1 MIRARVLA
9 VLVAAL
15 TVVPLARAGH
25 ELPIYPSFYPH
36 EIRVETIDPAGAP
49 RLLADARIHAY
60 VGDLRIVGAP
70 PDAVS
75 AVESLGVFVVVTVE
89 PASSGD
95 ACAAA
100 RVAARRLA
108 ERRDGFVLH
117 PYPVTPFHADY
128 LQQADLADAA
138 KMRVLEATA
147 VRPEAEAVVSEIDAA
162 ELLAAD
168 LASLNGWL
176 GPPWVKSGWW
186 QAWRLL
192 GPALGTDDKKRASE
206 IVRSLQTGDY
216 DGLEE
221 RLTLERSLVT
231 LLTQNCRRMVAGYTV
246 KKEYFNVEYSSG
258 IENVGFDSLAGLDA
272 PVFLRT
278 VKLKDFPWN
287 GWLRLGIATRP
298 EAAWN
303 PIAGFDDPAGRVIW
317 SALGDPAAFPEPYGD
332 GWVLNRIADIRR
344 IGPR

>member
-1 MIRARVLA
+1 MRAGALA
-9 VLVAAL
+9 ILVAAL
-15 TVVPLARAGH
+15 AVAPMARGGH
-25 ELPIYPSFYPH
+25 ELPIYRSFYPH
-36 EIRVETIDPAGAP
+36 EISVETIDPAGAA
-49 RLLADARIHAY
+49 RLLADAGIHAY
-60 VGDLRIVGAP
+60 VGALRFVGAP
-70 PDAVS
+70 PDAVG
-75 AVESLGVFVVVTVE
+75 AVDSLGAFVIVTVD
-89 PASSGD
+89 PATAGD

-100 RVAARRLA
+100 RAAVHRLA

-138 KMRVLEATA
+138 RARVLEAVAAPPEVAAA
-147 VRPEAEAVVSEIDAA
+147 VEEVDAA
-162 ELLAAD
+162 GLLAAD
-168 LASLNGWL
+168 LVSLNGWL

-192 GPALGTDDKKRASE
+192 GSALSADDRDRASE
-206 IVRSLQTGDY
+206 IVRSLETGDY

-221 RLTLERSLVT
+221 RLTLERGLVT
-231 LLTQNCRRMVAGYTV
+231 LLTQGCRRVVAGYTV
-246 KKEYFNVEYSSG
+246 KKEYFNAEYSAG

-298 EAAWN
+298 GAAWN
-303 PIAGFDDPAGRVIW
+303 PVAGFGDPAGRLIW

-332 GWVLNRIADIRR
+332 GWVLNRIADVQRVPSR
-344 IGPR
+344 

>member
-1 MIRARVLA
+1 LR
-9 VLVAAL
+9 
-15 TVVPLARAGH
+15 
-25 ELPIYPSFYPH
+25 F
-36 EIRVETIDPAGAP
+36 
-49 RLLADARIHAY
+49 
-60 VGDLRIVGAP
+60 GDAP

-75 AVESLGVFVVVTVE
+75 AAESLGAFVVVTVD
-89 PASSGD
+89 PATAGD

-100 RVAARRLA
+100 RAAVPRLT
-108 ERRDGFVLH
+108 EWRDGFVLH

-138 KMRVLEATA
+138 RSRVLEAAAAPPGVTVA
-147 VRPEAEAVVSEIDAA
+147 VEEVDAGG
-162 ELLAAD
+162 LLAAD
-168 LASLNGWL
+168 LVSLNGWL

-192 GPALGTDDKKRASE
+192 GSALGADDRERASE
-206 IVRSLQTGDY
+206 IIRSLETGDY
-216 DGLEE
+216 DGLQE
-221 RLTLERSLVT
+221 RLTLERGLVI
-231 LLTQNCRRMVAGYTV
+231 LLTQGCHRMVAGYTV
-246 KKEYFNVEYSSG
+246 KKEYFNAEFSAG

-303 PIAGFDDPAGRVIW
+303 PVAGFGDPAGRLIW

-332 GWVLNRIADIRR
+332 GWVLNRIADVRR
-344 IGPR
+344 VSVR

>member
-1 MIRARVLA
+1 V
-9 VLVAAL
+9 
-15 TVVPLARAGH
+15 TV
-25 ELPIYPSFYPH
+25 
-36 EIRVETIDPAGAP
+36 DPATA
-49 RLLADARIHAY
+49 
-60 VGDLRIVGAP
+60 
-70 PDAVS
+70 
-75 AVESLGVFVVVTVE
+75 
-89 PASSGD
+89 GD

-100 RVAARRLA
+100 QAAVHRLA

-138 KMRVLEATA
+138 RARVLEAVAAPPEVAAA
-147 VRPEAEAVVSEIDAA
+147 VEEVDAA
-162 ELLAAD
+162 GLLAAD
-168 LASLNGWL
+168 LVSLNGWL

-192 GPALGTDDKKRASE
+192 GSALSADDRDRASE
-206 IVRSLQTGDY
+206 IVRSLETGDY

-221 RLTLERSLVT
+221 RLTLERGLVT
-231 LLTQNCRRMVAGYTV
+231 LLTQGCRRVVAGYTV
-246 KKEYFNVEYSSG
+246 KKEYFNAEYSAG

-298 EAAWN
+298 GAAWN
-303 PIAGFDDPAGRVIW
+303 PVAGFGDPAGRLIW

-332 GWVLNRIADIRR
+332 GWVLNRIADVQRVPSR
-344 IGPR
+344 

>member
-1 MIRARVLA
+1 MRAGALA
-9 VLVAAL
+9 ILVAAL
-15 TVVPLARAGH
+15 AVAPMARGGH
-25 ELPIYPSFYPH
+25 ELPIYRSFYPH
-36 EIRVETIDPAGAP
+36 EISVETIDPAGAA
-49 RLLADARIHAY
+49 RLLADAGIHAY
-60 VGDLRIVGAP
+60 VGALRFVGAP
-70 PDAVS
+70 PDAVG
-75 AVESLGVFVVVTVE
+75 AVDSLGAFVIVTVD
-89 PASSGD
+89 PATAGD

-100 RVAARRLA
+100 QAAVHRLA

-128 LQQADLADAA
+128 LQQGDLADAA
-138 KMRVLEATA
+138 RARVLEAVAAPPEVAAA
-147 VRPEAEAVVSEIDAA
+147 VEEVDAA
-162 ELLAAD
+162 GLLAAD
-168 LASLNGWL
+168 LVSLNGWL

-192 GPALGTDDKKRASE
+192 GSALSADDRERASE
-206 IVRSLQTGDY
+206 IVRSLETGDY

-221 RLTLERSLVT
+221 RLTLERGLVT
-231 LLTQNCRRMVAGYTV
+231 LLTQGCRRVVAGYTV
-246 KKEYFNVEYSSG
+246 KKEYFNAEYSAG

-298 EAAWN
+298 GAAWN
-303 PIAGFDDPAGRVIW
+303 PVAGFGDPAGRLIW

-332 GWVLNRIADIRR
+332 GWVLNRIADVQRVPSR
-344 IGPR
+344 

>member
-1 MIRARVLA
+1 MARG
-9 VLVAAL
+9 
-15 TVVPLARAGH
+15 GH
-25 ELPIYPSFYPH
+25 ELPIYRSFYPH
-36 EIRVETIDPAGAP
+36 EISVETIDPAGAA
-49 RLLADARIHAY
+49 RLLADAGIHAY
-60 VGDLRIVGAP
+60 VGALRFVGAP
-70 PDAVS
+70 PDAVG
-75 AVESLGVFVVVTVE
+75 AVDSLGAFVIVTVD
-89 PASSGD
+89 PATAGD

-100 RVAARRLA
+100 QAAVHRLA

-138 KMRVLEATA
+138 RARVLEAVAAPPEVAAA
-147 VRPEAEAVVSEIDAA
+147 VEEVDAA
-162 ELLAAD
+162 GLLAAD
-168 LASLNGWL
+168 LVSLNGWL

-192 GPALGTDDKKRASE
+192 GSALSADDRDRASE
-206 IVRSLQTGDY
+206 IVRSLETGDY

-221 RLTLERSLVT
+221 RLTLERGLVT
-231 LLTQNCRRMVAGYTV
+231 LLTQGCRRVVAGYTV
-246 KKEYFNVEYSSG
+246 KKEYFNAEYSAG

-298 EAAWN
+298 GAAWN
-303 PIAGFDDPAGRVIW
+303 PVAGFGDPAGRLIW

-332 GWVLNRIADIRR
+332 GWVLNRIADVQRVPSR
-344 IGPR
+344 

>member
-1 MIRARVLA
+1 MRAGALA
-9 VLVAAL
+9 ILVAAL
-15 TVVPLARAGH
+15 AVAPMARGGH
-25 ELPIYPSFYPH
+25 ELPIYRSFYPH
-36 EIRVETIDPAGAP
+36 EISVETIDPAGAA
-49 RLLADARIHAY
+49 RLLADAGIHAY
-60 VGDLRIVGAP
+60 VGALRFVGAP
-70 PDAVS
+70 PDAVG
-75 AVESLGVFVVVTVE
+75 AVDSLGAFVIVTVD
-89 PASSGD
+89 PAMAGD

-100 RVAARRLA
+100 QAAVHRLA

-138 KMRVLEATA
+138 RARVLEAVAAPPEVAAA
-147 VRPEAEAVVSEIDAA
+147 VEEVDAA
-162 ELLAAD
+162 GLLAAD
-168 LASLNGWL
+168 LVSLNGWL

-192 GPALGTDDKKRASE
+192 GSALSADDRDRASE
-206 IVRSLQTGDY
+206 IVRSLETGDY

-221 RLTLERSLVT
+221 RLTLERGLVT
-231 LLTQNCRRMVAGYTV
+231 LLTQGCRRVVAGYTV
-246 KKEYFNVEYSSG
+246 KKEYFNAEYSAG

-298 EAAWN
+298 GAAWN
-303 PIAGFDDPAGRVIW
+303 PVAGFGDPAGRLIW

-332 GWVLNRIADIRR
+332 GWVLNRIADVQRVPSR
-344 IGPR
+344 

>member
-1 MIRARVLA
+1 MRAGALAILVVALA
-9 VLVAAL
+9 VA
-15 TVVPLARAGH
+15 PMARGGH
-25 ELPIYPSFYPH
+25 EVPIYRSFYPH
-36 EIRVETIDPAGAP
+36 EIRVETIDPAGAA
-49 RLLADARIHAY
+49 RLLADAGIHAY
-60 VGDLRIVGAP
+60 VGALRFVGAV
-70 PDAVS
+70 PDALS
-75 AVESLGVFVVVTVE
+75 AVESLGAFVVVTVD
-89 PASSGD
+89 PATAGD

-100 RVAARRLA
+100 QAAVHRLA

-138 KMRVLEATA
+138 RARVLEAVAAPPEVAAA
-147 VRPEAEAVVSEIDAA
+147 VEEVDAA
-162 ELLAAD
+162 GLLAAD
-168 LASLNGWL
+168 LVSLNGWL

-192 GPALGTDDKKRASE
+192 GSALSADDRDRASE
-206 IVRSLQTGDY
+206 IVRSLETGDY

-221 RLTLERSLVT
+221 RLTLERGLVT
-231 LLTQNCRRMVAGYTV
+231 LLTQGCRRVVAGYTV
-246 KKEYFNVEYSSG
+246 KKEYFNAEYSAG

-298 EAAWN
+298 GAAWN
-303 PIAGFDDPAGRVIW
+303 PVAGFGDPAGRLIW

-332 GWVLNRIADIRR
+332 GWVLNRIADVQRVPSR
-344 IGPR
+344 

>member
-1 MIRARVLA
+1 MRAGALA
-9 VLVAAL
+9 ILVAAL
-15 TVVPLARAGH
+15 AVAPMARGGH
-25 ELPIYPSFYPH
+25 ELPIYRSFYPH
-36 EIRVETIDPAGAP
+36 EISVETIDPAGAA
-49 RLLADARIHAY
+49 RLLADAGIHAY
-60 VGDLRIVGAP
+60 VGALRFVGAP
-70 PDAVS
+70 PDAVG
-75 AVESLGVFVVVTVE
+75 AVDSLGAFVIVTVD
-89 PASSGD
+89 PATAGD

-100 RVAARRLA
+100 QAAVHRLA

-138 KMRVLEATA
+138 RARVLEAVAAPPEVAAA
-147 VRPEAEAVVSEIDAA
+147 VEEVDAA
-162 ELLAAD
+162 GLLAAD
-168 LASLNGWL
+168 LVSLNGWL

-192 GPALGTDDKKRASE
+192 GSALSADDRDRASE
-206 IVRSLQTGDY
+206 IVRSLETGDY

-221 RLTLERSLVT
+221 RLTLERGLVT
-231 LLTQNCRRMVAGYTV
+231 LLTQGCRRVVAGYTV
-246 KKEYFNVEYSSG
+246 KKEYFNAEYSAG

-298 EAAWN
+298 GAAWN
-303 PIAGFDDPAGRVIW
+303 PVAGFGDPAGRLIW

-332 GWVLNRIADIRR
+332 GWVLNRIADVQRVPSR
-344 IGPR
+344 

>member
-1 MIRARVLA
+1 MRAGALA
-9 VLVAAL
+9 ILVAAL
-15 TVVPLARAGH
+15 AVAPMARGGH
-25 ELPIYPSFYPH
+25 ELPIYRSFYPH
-36 EIRVETIDPAGAP
+36 EISVETIDPAGAA
-49 RLLADARIHAY
+49 RLLADAGIHAY
-60 VGDLRIVGAP
+60 VGALRFVGAP
-70 PDAVS
+70 PDAVG
-75 AVESLGVFVVVTVE
+75 AVDSLGAFVIVTVD
-89 PASSGD
+89 PATAGD

-100 RVAARRLA
+100 QAAVHRLA

-138 KMRVLEATA
+138 RARVLEAAAAPPEVAAA
-147 VRPEAEAVVSEIDAA
+147 VEEVDAA
-162 ELLAAD
+162 GLLAAD
-168 LASLNGWL
+168 LVSLNGWL

-192 GPALGTDDKKRASE
+192 GSALSADDRERASE
-206 IVRSLQTGDY
+206 IVRSLETGDY

-221 RLTLERSLVT
+221 RLTLERGLVT
-231 LLTQNCRRMVAGYTV
+231 LLTQGCRRVVAGYTV
-246 KKEYFNVEYSSG
+246 KKEYFNAEYSAG

-298 EAAWN
+298 GAAWN
-303 PIAGFDDPAGRVIW
+303 PVAGFGDPAGRLIW

-332 GWVLNRIADIRR
+332 GWVLNRIADVQRVPSR
-344 IGPR
+344 

>member
-1 MIRARVLA
+1 MRAGALA
-9 VLVAAL
+9 ILVAAL
-15 TVVPLARAGH
+15 AVAPMARGGH
-25 ELPIYPSFYPH
+25 ELPIYRSFYPH
-36 EIRVETIDPAGAP
+36 EISVETIDPAGAA
-49 RLLADARIHAY
+49 RLLADAGIHAY
-60 VGDLRIVGAP
+60 VGALRFVGAP
-70 PDAVS
+70 PDAVG
-75 AVESLGVFVVVTVE
+75 AVDSLGAFVIVTVD
-89 PASSGD
+89 PATAGD

-100 RVAARRLA
+100 QAAVHRLA

-138 KMRVLEATA
+138 RARVLEAVAAPPEVAAA
-147 VRPEAEAVVSEIDAA
+147 VEEVDAA
-162 ELLAAD
+162 GLLAAD
-168 LASLNGWL
+168 LVSLNGWL

-192 GPALGTDDKKRASE
+192 GSALSADDRERASE
-206 IVRSLQTGDY
+206 IVRSLETGDY

-221 RLTLERSLVT
+221 RLTLERGLVT
-231 LLTQNCRRMVAGYTV
+231 LLTQGCRRVVAGYTV
-246 KKEYFNVEYSSG
+246 KKEYFNAEYSTG

-298 EAAWN
+298 GAAWN
-303 PIAGFDDPAGRVIW
+303 PVAGFGDPAGRLIW

-332 GWVLNRIADIRR
+332 GWVLNRIADVQRVPSR
-344 IGPR
+344 